1 MVESTRGGTVSCRAE
16 SAQGPSQNGLYIF
29 KSLLVWVHLSF
40 PSIHQRPPDG
50 WETIRWKDFWS
61 PKDFVVYAPDPQL
74 TFYWDMAVL
83 SHFQL
88 CPSLCDPMD

>member
-1 MVESTRGGTVSCRAE
+1 MDGKPSDGRTF
-16 SAQGPSQNGLYIF
+16 GPQKTL
-29 KSLLVWVHLSF
+29 WRM
-40 PSIHQRPPDG
+40 P
-50 WETIRWKDFWS
+50 
-61 PKDFVVYAPDPQL
+61 PDPQL